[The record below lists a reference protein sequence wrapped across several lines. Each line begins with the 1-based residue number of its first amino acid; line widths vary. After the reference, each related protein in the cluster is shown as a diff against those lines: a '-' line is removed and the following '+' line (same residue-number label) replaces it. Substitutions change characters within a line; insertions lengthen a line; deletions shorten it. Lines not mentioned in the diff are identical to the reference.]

1 MDLNTLD
8 LEPGTL
14 LWHYTDFK
22 GLEGIL
28 AGTIW
33 ASSLPYLND
42 TEEFRH
48 GAAIAL
54 EVLQNELTVAL
65 AAFDAAYASAIHG
78 QLLAFFGNLVQP
90 SDVFITALSKN
101 QDDISQWRA
110 YGGIRGP
117 MFSIGFDPKSLEIK
131 AQQSAF
137 DLEEVK
143 YRRPHIVADLRLAI
157 RPAIASII
165 ESLRERK
172 GGPQC
177 VPQWVAKIAREL
189 LVLIPR
195 YKNPKFS
202 DEEEWRLIRRQPIL
216 TGRTRL
222 NLQFRQSGSLVVPF
236 LAMPLHTPATEEDV
250 FANGAMTESPI
261 AAITIGPSP
270 HPEQLRYAVGEMV
283 ARIGLPLVRVE
294 SSSVPFRNW

>member
-1 MDLNTLD
+1 MDLNTRE
-8 LEPGTL
+8 LEPGAL

-48 GAAIAL
+48 GAEIAL
-54 EVLQNELTVAL
+54 EVLQNELTLAL
-65 AAFDAAYASAIHG
+65 GASDAVYANAIND
-78 QLLAFFGNLVQP
+78 QLRAFFANLLQP
-90 SDVFITALSKN
+90 SDVFIAALSKK

-110 YGGIRGP
+110 YGGDRGP
-117 MFSIGFDPKSLEIK
+117 LFSIGFDPKSLEIR

-143 YRRPHIVADLRLAI
+143 YRRPHIVAELRLAI
-157 RPAIASII
+157 RPTIDNII
-165 ESLRERK
+165 ESLRERT

-177 VPQWVAKIAREL
+177 VSQWAAKFAGEL

-202 DEEEWRLIRRQPIL
+202 DEEEWRLIRRPVL
-216 TGRTRL
+216 TGRPRL
-222 NLQFRQSGSLVVPF
+222 KLLFRQSGSLVVPY

-250 FANGAMTESPI
+250 FAKGAMIESPT
-261 AAITIGPSP
+261 AAIIIGPSP
-270 HPEQLRYAVGEMV
+270 HPDQLRYAVGEMV
-283 ARIGLPLVRVE
+283 ARIGLAPKVE
-294 SSSVPFRNW
+294 LSCVPFRNW